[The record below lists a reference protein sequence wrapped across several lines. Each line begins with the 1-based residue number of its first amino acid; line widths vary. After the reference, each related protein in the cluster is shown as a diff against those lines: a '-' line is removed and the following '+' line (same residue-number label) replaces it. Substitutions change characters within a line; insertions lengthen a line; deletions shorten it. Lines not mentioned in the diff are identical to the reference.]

1 MGDTV
6 RMPQPEPPPAGTGR
20 GDGDGWTSAR
30 IALLV
35 ATAVLALL
43 VGVLGGFLI
52 GDSSGKGGTTV
63 ISNATKENHTATVTQ
78 PPSTV
83 TIIRSETETTT
94 VTETGP
100 ST

>member
-6 RMPQPEPPPAGTGR
+6 RMPQPGPPPAGTGR
-20 GDGDGWTSAR
+20 GDGWTSAR
-30 IALLV
+30 VAVLV
-35 ATAVLALL
+35 AVGVLALA

-52 GDSSGKGGTTV
+52 GDSSGNGGTTV
-63 ISNATKENHTATVTQ
+63 ISNATKENHTVTVTQ

-83 TIIRSETETTT
+83 TIIQSITETTT

-100 ST
+100 AT